1 MATGAG
7 VIEKPEAHRLTATAA
22 CLTGR
27 DVWGSGGS
35 VATPYVAVH
44 LNRLQA
50 NLDRV
55 AAIARSHGLALRPH
69 VKTHKCLEI
78 ARMQLDRGAVGVT
91 ASKPQEALVFIEAG
105 VPSVTV
111 AYPLVIPQAAQA
123 LLESAARRKCDL
135 RFVVDSLE
143 GVEAIAVGASRDR
156 RASIFLEI
164 DVGLERCGVKPG
176 SAAVERIARAIHGS
190 PRLCFRGILSHAG
203 HAYAARDK
211 GEIAAIATDERRQM
225 KTVVDRLGAQNIG
238 VEEVSVGSTPTVLAA
253 DSFADVSEIRPGNY
267 VFLDATAC
275 RLGVAELN
283 DLALGVVTTVVSVNE
298 RYCIIDAGSKVLS
311 SDAGPHG
318 TGGGGFGRCFALG
331 AAALSWP
338 GGRGVVRLSEEHGF
352 VEHGGEPV
360 PIGARAL
367 VFPNHSCPVVNL
379 ADRIVV
385 LEPGRDP
392 VFWAV
397 AARGKTT

>member
-1 MATGAG
+1 MTVGAG
-7 VIEKPEAHRLTATAA
+7 VIERPGTQPASGA
-22 CLTGR
+22 CLSDR
-27 DVWGSGGS
+27 DLWGS
-35 VATPYVAVH
+35 AADLPTPHVAVH
-44 LNRLQA
+44 LHRLEA

-55 AAIARSHGLALRPH
+55 TAIARSHGLALRPH

-78 ARMQLDRGAVGVT
+78 ARMQLDRGAIGVT

-111 AYPLVIPQAAQA
+111 AYPVVIPQAAQA
-123 LLESAARRKCDL
+123 LLESAAKMKCDL

-176 SAAVERIARAIHGS
+176 AVAVERIARAIHGS
-190 PRLCFRGILSHAG
+190 PRLRFRGILSHAG

-211 GEIAAIATDERRQM
+211 GEIAAIAADERRQM
-225 KTVVDRLGAQNIG
+225 KLVVDRLGAQKID

-253 DSFADVSEIRPGNY
+253 ESFADVSEIRPGNY

-275 RLGVAELN
+275 RLGIAGLN
-283 DLALGVVTTVVSVNE
+283 DLSLGVVTTVVSVNE

-318 TGGGGFGRCFALG
+318 TGGGGFGHCFALG
-331 AAALSWP
+331 SAASSWP
-338 GGRGVVRLSEEHGF
+338 GGRQVVRLSEEHGF
-352 VEHGGEPV
+352 VEHGGAPA

-367 VFPNHSCPVVNL
+367 VFPNHSCPAVNL
-379 ADRIVV
+379 ADRLVV

-392 VFWAV
+392 VFWTV